1 MGVLSELQNELQELN
16 SINVG
21 HDIEDFLID
30 SSSREALP
38 GAIIGTPEQIFVSQ
52 LSSDEMDLA
61 VYIDASILQTLQQ
74 HCPSEGLS
82 DANVDAYCV
91 ALEGVSHFNLIL
103 WRADQSWPISQLE
116 LELQAEVDKF
126 VGAGCLL
133 INTGYS
139 PKLAKRIMQKALFEN
154 FEWRPGFGEEE
165 LGRYRAA
172 TLGAKEFVDSLQL
185 PHRPTEA
192 ITFLFEEARMFY
204 RLPLSEKLR
213 YRERKKAG

>member
-1 MGVLSELQNELQELN
+1 MGVLSELQNALQELN

-30 SSSREALP
+30 STSREALP
-38 GAIIGTPEQIFVSQ
+38 GAILGTPEQIFVSQ
-52 LSSDEMDLA
+52 PSSDEMDLA
-61 VYIDASILQTLQQ
+61 VYIDDSILETLQQ
-74 HCPSEGLS
+74 HCPSQGLS

-103 WRADQSWPISQLE
+103 WRADQDWPISQLE

-133 INTGYS
+133 INNGYG

-154 FEWRPGFGEEE
+154 FEWRHGFGEEQ
-165 LGRYRAA
+165 LRRYRTA
-172 TLGAKEFVDSLQL
+172 TLGAKEFVDSFQL
-185 PHRPTEA
+185 SQYPNEA
-192 ITFLFEEARMFY
+192 IPFLTAQARMFY
-204 RLPLSEKLR
+204 RLSLSEKLR
-213 YRERKKAG
+213 YRYREC